1 MSLVFAHRKATQAL
15 NVLARNAGGTIN
27 KLKAL
32 KLVFFAERY
41 HLRKYGRAII
51 NDRYFAMPYGSVPS
65 GTKDI
70 AEMSEFLGPQERI
83 YAERFL
89 QKSASDAHAFESKH
103 EPDLA
108 VFSETDREALQ
119 FAWDRFGHLDGF
131 QLADL
136 THLYPEW
143 QRHEAALVSGEC
155 TRAPMSYDD
164 FLEDPAEGVEP
175 CHVLSTEERG
185 NRHEMLAEVRAFERC
200 WG

>member
-1 MSLVFAHRKATQAL
+1 
-15 NVLARNAGGTIN
+15 
-27 KLKAL
+27 
-32 KLVFFAERY
+32 
-41 HLRKYGRAII
+41 
-51 NDRYFAMPYGSVPS
+51 MP
-65 GTKDI
+65 K
-70 AEMSEFLGPQERI
+70 
-83 YAERFL
+83 RFL

-131 QLADL
+131 QLANL